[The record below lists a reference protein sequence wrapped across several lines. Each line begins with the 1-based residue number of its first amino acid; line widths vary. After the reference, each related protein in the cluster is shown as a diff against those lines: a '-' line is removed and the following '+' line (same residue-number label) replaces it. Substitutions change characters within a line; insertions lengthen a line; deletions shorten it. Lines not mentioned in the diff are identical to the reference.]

1 MNKKSILKYVLAYSF
16 FVVGFAGIGQTDG
29 GGVNCPSGSKYVCA
43 RDVDGSGNTHTI
55 WKGFGETIVV
65 SPQR

>member
-1 MNKKSILKYVLAYSF
+1 
-16 FVVGFAGIGQTDG
+16 VVGFAGIGQTDG